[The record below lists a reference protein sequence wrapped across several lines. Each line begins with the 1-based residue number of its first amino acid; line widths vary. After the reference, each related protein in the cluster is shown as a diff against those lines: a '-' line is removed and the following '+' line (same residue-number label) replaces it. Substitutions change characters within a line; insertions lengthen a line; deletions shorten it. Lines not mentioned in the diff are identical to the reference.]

1 MLIKIEPIERLFD
14 KSLLSIVLISG
25 DYHFLLLILIY
36 LMKKDIDS
44 ATNQSF
50 KLLGAIK
57 KQQCFSKQGV
67 ICKLQPDDN

>member
-1 MLIKIEPIERLFD
+1 
-14 KSLLSIVLISG
+14 
-25 DYHFLLLILIY
+25 
-36 LMKKDIDS
+36 MKKDIDS

-50 KLLGAIK
+50 KLLRAIK